1 MEESGK
7 KRFWC
12 RQKKAD
18 EIYKD
23 VNQRLRGFELSC
35 VSVCTMS
42 MGMGIHYSL
51 YTSESVVVLVKS
63 VVWWLR
69 TNSAIPTQSLQMLG
83 DSRLPNIKRV
93 HGLMLWY
100 VLPHFWFSLQFRT
113 AVGWSLLSH
122 VMLKAFIWSVHHP
135 PPFFFYSVSFFI
147 FILLKSI
154 FFKECSQKREKKC
167 YS

>member
-23 VNQRLRGFELSC
+23 VNQRLRGFELC
-35 VSVCTMS
+35 LCLYYHGYGYGYGNT
-42 MGMGIHYSL
+42 L
-51 YTSESVVVLVKS
+51 YTLTLASSESEECGVEAQDQ
-63 VVWWLR
+63 
-69 TNSAIPTQSLQMLG
+69 AIPTQSLSKCWEIPDFPIL
-83 DSRLPNIKRV
+83 RV
-93 HGLMLWY
+93 HGVLLWY

>member
-1 MEESGK
+1 MDGRELEEAVLVPP
-7 KRFWC
+7 
-12 RQKKAD
+12 KKAD

-69 TNSAIPTQSLQMLG
+69 TNQAIPTQSLQMLG

-93 HGLMLWY
+93 HGLLLWY

-122 VMLKAFIWSVHHP
+122 VMLKAFIWFQCSSSSSL
-135 PPFFFYSVSFFI
+135 FYF
-147 FILLKSI
+147 LLEWKQVKS
-154 FFKECSQKREKKC
+154 K
-167 YS
+167 